1 MLSLIELAKK
11 GDVAHRNFIDQTVYN
26 KLKDKEKITLD
37 AIDGDL
43 LVPEYPDDYLQ
54 EVKKIVLG
62 KYK

>member
-26 KLKDKEKITLD
+26 KLKDKEKIMFG

-43 LVPEYPDDYLQ
+43 LVPEYSDDYLR
-54 EVKKIVLG
+54 EVKNIVLG
-62 KYK
+62 KCK